1 MHVELASIGQH
12 GRVRR
17 MNRITLALALFPAS
31 LVSSVACATPDPRPG
46 ADDAQ
51 IELDRIKALNDA
63 GPMLNAVLVY
73 DRDAAARARE
83 LGQSPLQG
91 RTVLVKDNIE
101 TREWPTTAGSL
112 ALSDNTTGR
121 DAPLIARLRANGGVV
136 LGKTNLSEWANIRE
150 RSSSSGWSAV
160 GGLTRDRKSTV

>member
-1 MHVELASIGQH
+1 MRVELASFGER
-12 GRVRR
+12 GRLRG
-17 MNRITLALALFPAS
+17 MKKIALTLAAVSLTAGPAN
-31 LVSSVACATPDPRPG
+31 
-46 ADDAQ
+46 ADAAPSAQQEAQAQ
-51 IELDRIKALNDA
+51 IERIKALDDA

-73 DRDAAARARE
+73 DRDAAAKARE
-83 LGQSPLQG
+83 LMQSPLQG

-101 TREWPTTAGSL
+101 TREWRTTAGSL
-112 ALSDNTTGR
+112 ALTDNMTGR